1 MKESADAS
9 DRPETQAQIDEH
21 ISQLA
26 ALGATYATVNTPM
39 DNPARYA
46 MWVSS
51 IRAHGMHVWHR
62 PFPWKESD
70 GTFATHDPA
79 TTPSDYLKHLHDF
92 IVQNPTFFQPGDILD
107 GYAESD
113 NMAYWKQYP
122 SSDWWNGANGPTSLS
137 PVCSQW
143 NQFLVNLATTA
154 DSALSSVGATGVN
167 TRIRS
172 VTPWYATAWCLAD
185 STIASLGGYLTVDAY
200 FADSSTDP
208 AYVAGQADQAMESW
222 HSFRPS
228 AKIVF
233 GEYGYSNDLQ
243 VDDTTQSNVVSAVL
257 ERIASKPYV
266 YGLNY
271 WVGAGGPG
279 YGGYTNILT
288 GRMGNWTPRPAA
300 FQLASFFASHP

>member
-1 MKESADAS
+1 
-9 DRPETQAQIDEH
+9 
-21 ISQLA
+21 
-26 ALGATYATVNTPM
+26 M
-39 DNPARYA
+39 DNAARYA

-62 PFPWKESD
+62 PFPWKEPD

-79 TTPSDYLKHLHDF
+79 TTPSDYLNHLRDF
-92 IVQNPTFFQPGDILD
+92 IVHNPTLFRPGDILD

-122 SSDWWNGANGPTSLS
+122 SSDWWNSANTPTRLS
-137 PVCSQW
+137 PVCSEW
-143 NQFLVNLATTA
+143 NRFLIDLATTA
-154 DSALSSVGATGVN
+154 ERALASVGVTGVN

-172 VTPWYATAWCLAD
+172 LTPWYATAWCLAD
-185 STIASLGGYLTVDAY
+185 STIASLDGYLTVDAY

-208 AYVAGQADQAMESW
+208 TYVAGQADQAMDSW

-233 GEYGYSNDLQ
+233 GEYGYSNDLL
-243 VDDTTQSNVVSAVL
+243 VNDTTQANVVSAVL
-257 ERIASKPYV
+257 DKIASKSYV

-288 GRMGNWTPRPAA
+288 GRMGDWSPRPAA
-300 FQLASFFASHP
+300 FQLASFFASRP